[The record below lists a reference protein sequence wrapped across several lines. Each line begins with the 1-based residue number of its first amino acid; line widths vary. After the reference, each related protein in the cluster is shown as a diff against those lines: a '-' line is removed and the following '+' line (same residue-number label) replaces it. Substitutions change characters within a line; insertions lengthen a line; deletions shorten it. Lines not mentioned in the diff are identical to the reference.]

1 MFKEFA
7 ELIRSFLAPSS
18 SGSSSSNINNPKEPP
33 APPPSGKGPAAGSP
47 RTEGKSGADGRLRP
61 SGRKPRSSPADTAG
75 PGSGQKGNP
84 SSGQGFFRAAD
95 QFASAI
101 SRDRFLRQQAQA
113 ANLEGSPCAYVP
125 FNVQLPVYS
134 SLHPSQRSY
143 YFYWRSRFRKG
154 LYEKTDSGYIRL
166 LCFEIMSGTGWTDPA
181 EGLAVLGTL
190 LSRYGDQFPILR
202 ASLCLWYRDFAVLHR
217 LRLPEFPAGAD
228 PADASSGL
236 LNIYLCS
243 QDPHSPLKLP
253 YEVLEALIDYPLARS
268 RFRQAGNDRLMREAL
283 PRCAA
288 LADQILRKETGKGI
302 LETYMPADVSVLML
316 RLYAGAVAADTG
328 RTIKITVRNYQ
339 AAAPLREYLTNL
351 VRHCENCLRVIMKYR
366 GRLRDIRLDDKTA
379 GLIDAFLKREYDPAA
394 RKQQDRAEAAEKG
407 APASS
412 NMRLDFE
419 KIRSLRIQS
428 DHVRDLLEVNE
439 EDIPDEIRRETV
451 LTGQAEAEN
460 GPDPYRIISAREFY
474 EILAEDGGFEDS
486 IPAGSSPT
494 DSNPADSNPAESS
507 PTESNSTDSSPVDNS
522 PAGSG
527 PAEEADPDV
536 AALYAALTGLQ
547 RETLTVLLQGSDTAE
562 RLRSLASESMRLPE
576 QLVDELNE
584 KSMEFL
590 GDILVES
597 AGDSYEITEEYLPS
611 LRLCQTHS
619 PALNT

>member
-1 MFKEFA
+1 MIFVPAVKQPCYVIPVRGTASGYESQYPLYHMFKEFA

-18 SGSSSSNINNPKEPP
+18 SGSSSSNINKPKDPP
-33 APPPSGKGPAAGSP
+33 APPPSGKRPAAGSP
-47 RTEGKSGADGRLRP
+47 RT
-61 SGRKPRSSPADTAG
+61 
-75 PGSGQKGNP
+75 
-84 SSGQGFFRAAD
+84 
-95 QFASAI
+95 I

-125 FNVQLPVYS
+125 FNVQVPVYS

-143 YFYWRSRFRKG
+143 YFYWRSRFRRG
-154 LYEKTDSGYIRL
+154 FYEKTDSGYIRL

-181 EGLAVLGTL
+181 EGLAALGTL
-190 LSRYGDQFPILR
+190 LARYGDQFPILR

-236 LNIYLCS
+236 LNIFLCS

-253 YEVLEALIDYPLARS
+253 YEVLEALIDYPLSRS

-302 LETYMPADVSVLML
+302 LETYMPANVSVLML
-316 RLYAGAVAADTG
+316 RLYAGAVTADTG
-328 RTIKITVRNYQ
+328 RTIKVTVRNYQ

-366 GRLRDIRLDDKTA
+366 GRLRDIRLDEKTA
-379 GLIDAFLKREYDPAA
+379 GLIDAFLKREYDPAS
-394 RKQQDRAEAAEKG
+394 RKQQETADAAEKG
-407 APASS
+407 APASA
-412 NMRLDFE
+412 NMQLDFE
-419 KIRSLRIQS
+419 KIRNLRIQS

-439 EDIPDEIRRETV
+439 EDIPDEIRQETV
-451 LTGQAEAEN
+451 LTGQAETVN
-460 GPDPYRIISAREFY
+460 DQDPYRIISAREFY
-474 EILAEDGGFEDS
+474 EILADEGGFEDS
-486 IPAGSSPT
+486 IPTGSGPTDSSPT
-494 DSNPADSNPAESS
+494 DNI
-507 PTESNSTDSSPVDNS
+507 

-547 RETLTVLLQGSDTAE
+547 RETLTALLQGSDTAE
-562 RLRSLASESMRLPE
+562 RLRTLAAGSMRMPE

-597 AGDSYEITEEYLPS
+597 SGESYEITEEYLPS

-619 PALNT
+619 PALST

>member
-18 SGSSSSNINNPKEPP
+18 SGSSSTNINNPKNPP
-33 APPPSGKGPAAGSP
+33 APPPSGKRPAAGSP
-47 RTEGKSGADGRLRP
+47 RT
-61 SGRKPRSSPADTAG
+61 
-75 PGSGQKGNP
+75 
-84 SSGQGFFRAAD
+84 
-95 QFASAI
+95 I

-125 FNVQLPVYS
+125 FNVQVPVYS

-143 YFYWRSRFRKG
+143 YFYWRSRFRRG
-154 LYEKTDSGYIRL
+154 FYEKTDSGYIRL

-181 EGLAVLGTL
+181 EGLAALGTL
-190 LSRYGDQFPILR
+190 LARYGDQFPILR

-236 LNIYLCS
+236 LNIFLCS

-253 YEVLEALIDYPLARS
+253 YEVLEALIDYPLSRS

-302 LETYMPADVSVLML
+302 LETYMPANVSVLML
-316 RLYAGAVAADTG
+316 RLYAGAVTADTG
-328 RTIKITVRNYQ
+328 RTIKVTVRNYQ

-366 GRLRDIRLDDKTA
+366 GRLRDIRLDEKTA
-379 GLIDAFLKREYDPAA
+379 DLIDAFLKREYDPAS
-394 RKQQDRAEAAEKG
+394 RKQQETADAAEKG
-407 APASS
+407 APASA
-412 NMRLDFE
+412 NMQLDFE
-419 KIRSLRIQS
+419 KIRNLRIQS

-439 EDIPDEIRRETV
+439 EDIPDEIRQETV
-451 LTGQAEAEN
+451 LTGQAETVN
-460 GPDPYRIISAREFY
+460 DQDPYRIISAREFY
-474 EILAEDGGFEDS
+474 EILADEGGFEDN
-486 IPAGSSPT
+486 I
-494 DSNPADSNPAESS
+494 
-507 PTESNSTDSSPVDNS
+507 

-547 RETLTVLLQGSDTAE
+547 RETLTALLQGSDTAE
-562 RLRSLASESMRLPE
+562 RLRTLAAGSMRMPE

-597 AGDSYEITEEYLPS
+597 SGESYEITEEYLPS

-619 PALNT
+619 PALST

>member
-1 MFKEFA
+1 MIFVPAVKQPCYVIPVRGTASGYESQYPLYHVFKEFA

-18 SGSSSSNINNPKEPP
+18 SGSSSSNI
-33 APPPSGKGPAAGSP
+33 AGAFVSAAGQS
-47 RTEGKSGADGRLRP
+47 
-61 SGRKPRSSPADTAG
+61 TA
-75 PGSGQKGNP
+75 P

-95 QFASAI
+95 QFASVI

-113 ANLEGSPCAYVP
+113 ADLEGSPCAYVP
-125 FNVQLPVYS
+125 FNVQMPVYS

-143 YFYWRSRFRKG
+143 YFYWRSRFRRG
-154 LYEKTDSGYIRL
+154 FYEKTDSGYIRL

-181 EGLAVLGTL
+181 EGLAALGTL
-190 LSRYGDQFPILR
+190 LARYGDQFPILR

-236 LNIYLCS
+236 LNIFLCS

-253 YEVLEALIDYPLARS
+253 YEVLEALIDYPLSRS

-302 LETYMPADVSVLML
+302 LETYMPANVSVLML
-316 RLYAGAVAADTG
+316 RLYAGAVTADTG
-328 RTIKITVRNYQ
+328 RTIKVTVRNYQ

-366 GRLRDIRLDDKTA
+366 GRLRDIRLDEKTA
-379 GLIDAFLKREYDPAA
+379 GLIDAFLKREYDPAS
-394 RKQQDRAEAAEKG
+394 RKQQETADAAEKG
-407 APASS
+407 APASA
-412 NMRLDFE
+412 NMQLDFE
-419 KIRSLRIQS
+419 KIRNLRIQS

-439 EDIPDEIRRETV
+439 EDIPDEIRQETV
-451 LTGQAEAEN
+451 LTGQAETVN
-460 GPDPYRIISAREFY
+460 DQDPYRIISAREFY
-474 EILAEDGGFEDS
+474 EILADEGGFEDS
-486 IPAGSSPT
+486 IPT
-494 DSNPADSNPAESS
+494 
-507 PTESNSTDSSPVDNS
+507 
-522 PAGSG
+522 GSG

-547 RETLTVLLQGSDTAE
+547 RETLTALLQGSDTAE
-562 RLRSLASESMRLPE
+562 RLRTLAAGSMRMPE

-597 AGDSYEITEEYLPS
+597 SGESYEITEEYLPS

-619 PALNT
+619 PALST